1 MRQSSAKAAPTR
13 RKIVTS
19 SIAEFQRNGIE
30 GGSIAGVMAAAG
42 LTVGGFYGHFDSK
55 AQLLSESLDLS
66 LEQLIKRLELA
77 ATEEKPHAPM
87 NFEAVISDYLSPDHR
102 DRDSGCPL
110 AGLGSEL
117 VRGDH
122 HTRARVVLGFER
134 LVALLSNTLEGRSS
148 GELRARSVLTMC
160 AMMGA
165 LTISRTAQGS
175 ELSSEVLSLVR
186 HQLMQDIAGAR

>member
-1 MRQSSAKAAPTR
+1 MRQSSARAAPTR

-42 LTVGGFYGHFDSK
+42 LTVGGFYNHFDSK

-66 LEQLIKRLELA
+66 VEQLIKRLELA
-77 ATEEKPHAPM
+77 ATEKEAHALKT
-87 NFEAVISDYLSPDHR
+87 FEAVISDYLSSDHR
-102 DRDSGCPL
+102 DRDSGCPF
-110 AGLGSEL
+110 AGLASEL
-117 VRGDH
+117 ARGDQH
-122 HTRARVVLGFER
+122 MRERAVLGFER
-134 LVALLSNTLEGRSS
+134 LVALLSITLEGRLS

-175 ELSSEVLSLVR
+175 ELSSEVLDLVR
-186 HQLMQDIAGAR
+186 RQLMQDIAGDR